1 MHGSRWRVTGLGV
14 AAVLLLAQGAA
25 DAGAQTPAGPG
36 EGPPRASVVDLRGT
50 VNRVSLEQVTP
61 PLRERVRLVLE
72 QPTLY
77 AQGPAEIFLGRLELY
92 EWLLDHPDRAARAW
106 QRLGARCMDITDRGD
121 GTFGWNDGQGSDIRW
136 QTAQRGSRQ
145 RVWYAEGSLKPA
157 PFLAA
162 VPIHAVV
169 VLRYGEAP
177 DGGKRPLLRHQA
189 DIFFQTDSKTAA
201 LVARM
206 LGPSAPRLA
215 EQCLTQLQTF
225 FAALTWY
232 AEHYPD
238 RAERVLRAPG
248 DPGRAG
254 AGKEAPA
261 AAASGFATPP
271 KSP

>member
-1 MHGSRWRVTGLGV
+1 MQWNGWRVTGLGV
-14 AAVLLLAQGAA
+14 AAVLLSALGAA
-25 DAGAQTPAGPG
+25 KGRAQNPAPSDAGT
-36 EGPPRASVVDLRGT
+36 PRASVVDLRGT
-50 VNRVSLEQVTP
+50 VNRVPLEQVTP
-61 PLRERVRLVLE
+61 ALRERVRQVLE

-77 AQGPAEIFLGRLELY
+77 AQGPAELFLGRLELY
-92 EWLLDHPDRAARAW
+92 EWLLDHPDRAARGW
-106 QRLGARCMDITDRGD
+106 QRLGAKCLDITDRGQ
-121 GTFGWNDGQGSDIRW
+121 GFFGWNDGQGSDVRW
-136 QTAQRGSRQ
+136 QTVQRGARQ

-162 VPIHAVV
+162 VPIQAVV

-232 AEHYPD
+232 AEHYPE
-238 RAERVLRAPG
+238 RAERVLAE
-248 DPGRAG
+248 
-254 AGKEAPA
+254 GKSPPRTAPA
-261 AAASGFATPP
+261 TT
-271 KSP
+271 KQ